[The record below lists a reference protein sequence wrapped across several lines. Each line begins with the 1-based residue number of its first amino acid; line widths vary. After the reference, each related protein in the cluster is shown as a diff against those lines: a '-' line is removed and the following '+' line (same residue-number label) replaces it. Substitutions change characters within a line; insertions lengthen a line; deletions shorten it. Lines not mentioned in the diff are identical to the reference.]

1 MTGAPAA
8 SEILTPTRLNRLVR
22 QLLGDALPLF
32 WIEGELSNLARPAS
46 GHLYFTLKDAG
57 AQVRCAMFRNRAAL
71 LRFRPADGALVRLR
85 GRVDLYEARGDY
97 QLIAEHM
104 EAAGAG
110 ALQQAYEALKA
121 KLAAEGLFDSARKR
135 PLPLLPRRLAVIT
148 SPSGAAVRD
157 VIAVLRRRF
166 PLLPVDVVPAP
177 VQGAE
182 AVPALR
188 ERLRAV
194 AAAGRHDVVL
204 LTRGGGSI
212 EDLWAFNDEQLARD
226 IAACAI
232 PVVAAIGHEVDVT
245 LAELAADL
253 RAATPS
259 AAAEAISPD
268 GLLLGRRLDDL
279 SGRLRRDLGR
289 RLDVLAQRTDVARRR
304 LGLLDPRRR
313 LALVRERAVQA
324 RHRLRRALGNRMQWH
339 AARLQALHLR
349 LAGQHPQRRLARL
362 REQLGQR
369 LERLRLAETARR
381 RQAEGRLREAARAL
395 HALSPLRTLE
405 RGWTVLLDPR
415 DRRLLAS
422 TRAVAAAGQV
432 IARLADGEI
441 DLEVAGP
448 PRPDP
453 G

>member
-8 SEILTPTRLNRLVR
+8 NEILTPTRLNRLVR
-22 QLLGDALPLF
+22 QLLGDALPLL

-71 LRFRPADGALVRLR
+71 LRFRPADGAQVRLR
-85 GRVDLYEARGDY
+85 ARVDLYEARGEY

-110 ALQQAYEALKA
+110 ALQQAYEMLKA
-121 KLAAEGLFDSARKR
+121 KLAAEGLFDSTRKR
-135 PLPLLPRRLAVIT
+135 PLPVLPRRLAVIT
-148 SPSGAAVRD
+148 SPSGAAIRD
-157 VIAVLRRRF
+157 VLAVLRRRF
-166 PLLPVDVVPAP
+166 PLLQVDVLPAP

-194 AAAGRHDVVL
+194 AAVGRHDVVL

-268 GLLLGRRLDDL
+268 GALLARRLDDL
-279 SGRLRRDLGR
+279 AGRLQRGQGR
-289 RLDVLAQRTDVARRR
+289 RLLDLAQRADTARRR

-313 LALVRERAVQA
+313 LTLVRERALLA
-324 RHRLRRALGNRMQWH
+324 RRRLRRGLENRLRWQV
-339 AARLQALHLR
+339 ARLQALRAR
-349 LAGQHPQRRLARL
+349 LDAQHPQRRLSRL
-362 REQLGQR
+362 GELLDER
-369 LERLRLAETARR
+369 LDRLRLAEAARR
-381 RQAEGRLREAARAL
+381 RQAEGRLREAARTL
-395 HALSPLRTLE
+395 QALSPLRTLE

-422 TRAVAAAGQV
+422 AQAVATAGRV

-441 DLEVAGP
+441 DLDVAGP
-448 PRPDP
+448 PRPIAD
-453 G
+453 

>member
-8 SEILTPTRLNRLVR
+8 NEILTPTRLNRLVR
-22 QLLGDALPLF
+22 QLLGDALPLL

-71 LRFRPADGALVRLR
+71 LRFRPVDGALVRLR

-121 KLAAEGLFDSARKR
+121 KLAAEGLFDAVRKR

-148 SPSGAAVRD
+148 SASGAAVRD

-166 PLLPVDVVPAP
+166 PLLAVDVVPAP

-226 IAACAI
+226 IAACPI

-259 AAAEAISPD
+259 AAAEALSPD
-268 GLLLGRRLDDL
+268 GLLLGRRLDDIA
-279 SGRLRRDLGR
+279 GRLRRDVGR
-289 RLDVLAQRTDVARRR
+289 RLEVLEQRTDVARRR

-313 LALVRERAVQA
+313 LALVRERALLGRRRLQRA
-324 RHRLRRALGNRMQWH
+324 LDQRLRWQ
-339 AARLQALHLR
+339 AARLQALRQR
-349 LAGQHPQRRLARL
+349 LDAQHPQRRLDRL
-362 REQLGQR
+362 RELLGQR
-369 LERLRLAETARR
+369 LVRLRLADAARR

-405 RGWTVLLDPR
+405 RGWAVLLDPR

-422 TRAVAAAGQV
+422 ATAVAAAGQV
-432 IARLADGEI
+432 VARLADGEI
-441 DLEVAGP
+441 DLAVTGQ
-448 PRPDP
+448 PRPAAD
-453 G
+453 